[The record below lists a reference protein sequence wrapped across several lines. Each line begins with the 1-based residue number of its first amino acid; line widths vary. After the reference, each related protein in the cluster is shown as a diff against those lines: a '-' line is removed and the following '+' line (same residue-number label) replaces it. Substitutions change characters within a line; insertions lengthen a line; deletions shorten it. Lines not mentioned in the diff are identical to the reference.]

1 MTDTRITRNTLA
13 NSFREL
19 MKDNDFSKISV
30 ADICRNCSMN
40 RKSFYYHF
48 HDKYD
53 LVNWIFDRDYS
64 GFVYHNKGG
73 TFLLRELCNYFGEN
87 SIYYRKVLEIRG
99 HNCFWSHLHN
109 RFYRILEANK
119 KDEMNDFKINF
130 YSDAIVAAINCW
142 LRTQTMDSD
151 TFSRALETVLKQA
164 DFITELD

>member
-30 ADICRNCSMN
+30 ADICRNCGMN

-64 GFVYHNKGG
+64 GFVYRNKGG
-73 TFLLRELCNYFGEN
+73 SFLIWELCDYFSDN
-87 SIYYRKVLEIRG
+87 SAYYRKVLMIQG
-99 HNCFWSHLHN
+99 QNCFYEHLHN
-109 RFYRILEANK
+109 HFYRILSNYK
-119 KDEMNDFKINF
+119 KDEMNEFKIHF
-130 YSDAIVAAINCW
+130 YADAIVSAIKRW
-142 LRTQTMDSD
+142 LNNMTLNSEL
-151 TFSRALETVLKQA
+151 FSKELESVLKQA
-164 DFITELD
+164 NICNGLE